1 MAEWQCISPSR
12 NGSWIDCRPV
22 DGDEVFRDRDLP
34 GFGLRVHPSGAKV
47 FVFRVSTPRSP
58 G

>member
-1 MAEWQCISPSR
+1 MAERQHLTLSERI
-12 NGSWIDCRPV
+12 V
-22 DGDEVFRDRDLP
+22 DRLSTGGKDEVFRDRDLP